1 MVRPDDLSLMP
12 EASGNG
18 QVVWRRY
25 EGETRLYAVSVD
37 GAQPLRVRTNHEV
50 DLALGTPRL
59 GICANHPLTVFP
71 LRDAN
76 TDRRNGW
83 VNPGGTVV
91 KCVLLVQS

>member
-1 MVRPDDLSLMP
+1 LILWYARMTCPLMP

-50 DLALGTPRL
+50 DLALGTP
-59 GICANHPLTVFP
+59 
-71 LRDAN
+71 
-76 TDRRNGW
+76 
-83 VNPGGTVV
+83 
-91 KCVLLVQS
+91 